1 MWYTP
6 SLPSQVAVVGLFLKL
21 HSYWCLKR
29 KMLVQNTFS
38 IIYSFSNL
46 VFLQSLLL
54 CSLFCTYCWLINL
67 REANK
72 QKFQCHKQQFY
83 KSLAYTTQ
91 ELFQIFGK
99 FQQPHSGVSVTNI
112 DVLIS
117 LILRWLL
124 IYSFQLSK
132 PNNNHNPN
140 SKTPKTVV
148 CLGVSNHWETTTPKQ
163 PSSKVSINKI

>member
-1 MWYTP
+1 MENSTYVFKSILTCAKLWHQLLYNLFVLWYTP

-91 ELFQIFGK
+91 ELFQSRTAE
-99 FQQPHSGVSVTNI
+99 FQWP
-112 DVLIS
+112 
-117 LILRWLL
+117 ILLCWL
-124 IYSFQLSK
+124 
-132 PNNNHNPN
+132 
-140 SKTPKTVV
+140 V
-148 CLGVSNHWETTTPKQ
+148 
-163 PSSKVSINKI
+163 